1 VYVRNLPPVHPF
13 SNIMPSETH
22 VHNLFSQFGEIESM
36 RVVRDCMT
44 NCPVGIALVLF
55 KEPEA
60 AQRAIMAINASGIG
74 AVASMWLPKAV
85 LLGTEEGVA
94 GENHGPLY
102 GSSAAVAA
110 AAAPPPPP
118 AADAETTSAAK
129 EPETPSEP

>member
-1 VYVRNLPPVHPF
+1 MYVRNLPPVHPF

-60 AQRAIMAINASGIG
+60 AQRAILAINASGIG
-74 AVASMWLPKAV
+74 AVASMWLPKAI
-85 LLGTEEGVA
+85 LLGTEEGIG
-94 GENHGPLY
+94 GENNGPLY
-102 GSSAAVAA
+102 GSYAA
-110 AAAPPPPP
+110 AAE
-118 AADAETTSAAK
+118 AADAETPK
-129 EPETPSEP
+129 PEAPSEP